1 MGMSN
6 EVPLM
11 QMWAAVPEMGIVDG
25 PTEVHKVAVAKA
37 VLRGRTGHE
46 GPWPSYFMP
55 DTVARAREKLA
66 HAIELEV
73 GNT

>member
-1 MGMSN
+1 M
-6 EVPLM
+6 
-11 QMWAAVPEMGIVDG
+11 
-25 PTEVHKVAVAKA
+25 AKA
-37 VLRGRTGHE
+37 VLCGRTGHP
-46 GPWPSYFMP
+46 GPWPSYFLP